1 MPGLVC
7 GNFRLMLNRK
17 TDIVETLQQA
27 MTGEFVDR
35 EAGCE
40 SLIVSNGA
48 AF

>member
-1 MPGLVC
+1 MRGLVR
-7 GNFRLMLNRK
+7 GNFRLMLKRK
-17 TDIVETLQQA
+17 TDIIETFEQA
-27 MTGEFVDR
+27 VTSEFVDR